1 MAQDPNPDPTP
12 IPPLAPRPRRWWIDV
27 LVLAFVLALTFAL
40 TRVTVAIHLDIAVR
54 DFADAHR
61 PQWAYAVARVVNFL
75 GQGTPLAVITLI
87 AAILLARRW
96 RSIRPLLVFF
106 ATYFAVGAV
115 IGPLKLWTDRVAP
128 HYYEFGPN
136 EFGPPYPDAQGALL
150 FTNPAEESFPS
161 GHAVNTIIW
170 YALLVA
176 FLTPLFPAL
185 ARYKTLIRVAPP
197 VLVAWSMSYLAF
209 HWFSEALAGIA
220 LGILIERIVFRIPW
234 EKLPLPAFLRRFET
248 SAQQPGATLA
258 R

>member
-1 MAQDPNPDPTP
+1 MTTT
-12 IPPLAPRPRRWWIDV
+12 PLAPRPRRWWLDV
-27 LVLAFVLALTFAL
+27 LVLAFVVGLTYAL
-40 TRVTVAIHLDIAVR
+40 TRVTAAVHVDIAVR

-61 PQWAYAVARVVNFL
+61 PQWAYYVARVVNFV

-87 AAILLARRW
+87 AAALLARKW
-96 RSIRPLLVFF
+96 RSIRPLLVFVV
-106 ATYFAVGAV
+106 TYFAVGFV

-128 HYYEFGPN
+128 HYGPN
-136 EFGPPYPDAQGALL
+136 DGFGPPYPDAHGALL
-150 FTNPAEESFPS
+150 FTNPAGESYPS

-185 ARYKTLIRVAPP
+185 GRYRTLIRLAPP
-197 VLVAWSMSYLAF
+197 ILVTWSMSYLAF
-209 HWFSEALAGIA
+209 HWFSEALAGMA
-220 LGILIERIVFRIPW
+220 LGIVIERVIFRVPW

-248 SAQQPGATLA
+248 SAQQPGATLS